1 MIHRQFPSHNGKRLQ
16 SRKRTRKSVG
26 DIKKIMYLYKD
37 NFLTE
42 STFKMFNEEMLNSY
56 KPRPEGWWTKHGQ
69 LGYESYGKGLSGENF
84 NEDAPEL
91 VLGENYPEE
100 NNYVRSAM
108 LMGSKSLPDVVRS
121 IKKHMIE
128 DLKFT
133 NPLARMMWFQYH
145 SNKHKVISTYNS
157 GVVILNESFPKED
170 FEPIFIQE
178 KICFLKQWKK
188 KTKCLFQST
197 LIEKLRFQLMKSL

>member
-1 MIHRQFPSHNGKRLQ
+1 
-16 SRKRTRKSVG
+16 
-26 DIKKIMYLYKD
+26 MYLYKD

-100 NNYVRSAM
+100 NDYVRSAM

-145 SNKHKVISTYNS
+145 SNKHKVISHFDDPLTGKTRQQSFTSLLYMHDTWEDTWGGELTFYNHNDPVS
-157 GVVILNESFPKED
+157 ILPKSNRLVIYSRDEEHWVNEITHD
-170 FEPIFIQE
+170 LDDYHRM
-178 KICFLKQWKK
+178 FLFTAWG
-188 KTKCLFQST
+188 TDND
-197 LIEKLRFQLMKSL
+197 I

>member
-1 MIHRQFPSHNGKRLQ
+1 
-16 SRKRTRKSVG
+16 
-26 DIKKIMYLYKD
+26 MYLYKD

-145 SNKHKVISTYNS
+145 SNKHKTYIFKFSSECATNFFTNYDVNLS
-157 GVVILNESFPKED
+157 QFCHQAHCIFEINALKIYTYIL
-170 FEPIFIQE
+170 
-178 KICFLKQWKK
+178 L
-188 KTKCLFQST
+188 
-197 LIEKLRFQLMKSL
+197 